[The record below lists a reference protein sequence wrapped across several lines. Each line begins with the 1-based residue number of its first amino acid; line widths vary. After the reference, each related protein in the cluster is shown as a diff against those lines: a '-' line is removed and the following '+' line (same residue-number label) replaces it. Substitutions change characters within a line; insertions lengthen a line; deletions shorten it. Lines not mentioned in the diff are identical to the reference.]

1 MDHDARAMAPK
12 PAKIIYFPM
21 EIASRELDSRL
32 LLAAIA
38 ASHGFE
44 VVLGQKWLIERNIEH
59 MTPGVY
65 LSKTLTVRDAKM
77 LKRAREAGYITAAI
91 DEEIPGL
98 VVHDRKFWWVSQA
111 AVEATDLIFMPGT
124 YNSSA
129 FAAVFGLEEG
139 RVRRASNPR
148 WDLLR
153 EELRPVFAD
162 EVTDLRRRYGDFIL
176 VNSNLGATNSRKGDA
191 KQMIQGLI
199 DQGKIDANDT
209 ELLCDL
215 GHVVEMEF
223 ENRKSL
229 IELIPLLAERFPD
242 QRIILRP
249 HPSEVVE
256 NWQAWLAHCPRV
268 EVVREGAAVPWI
280 LAAHI
285 LIHTNCA
292 TGVEAIALDK
302 PSVCVLPPD
311 NPANRRYLANVVNP
325 VATNIPA
332 AIAEID
338 RVFGDPPRCY
348 SENMIACFRD
358 AMSFD
363 PERLGAES
371 IIDDI
376 VALGNERGWSR
387 SSAAVSGWQ
396 AYSGYRWRQK
406 DKNVRGILFPDESL
420 GSVQARLEQYA
431 KLLDLDIRLKVE
443 ACGSKVI
450 LLSPRPLAFGT
461 RMRRA
466 IGALQ
471 IA

>member
-1 MDHDARAMAPK
+1 MVPK

-77 LKRAREAGYITAAI
+77 LKRAKEAGYITAAI

-98 VVHDRKFWWVSQA
+98 VVHDRKFWWVSRA
-111 AVEATDLIFMPGT
+111 AVDATDLIFLPGT
-124 YNSSA
+124 YNSKA
-129 FAAVFGLEEG
+129 FAASFGLEER
-139 RVRRASNPR
+139 RVRRAANPR

-153 EELRPVFAD
+153 EELRPAFAQ
-162 EVTDLRRRYGDFIL
+162 EVAELRRRYGDFIL
-176 VNSNLGATNSRKGDA
+176 VNSNLGATNSKKGDA
-191 KQMIQGLI
+191 RQMIQGLI
-199 DQGKIDANDT
+199 DQGKVDANDT
-209 ELLCDL
+209 ELLRDL
-215 GHVVEMEF
+215 DDIVAMEGTNRTALIALLPEMV
-223 ENRKSL
+223 R
-229 IELIPLLAERFPD
+229 RFPN
-242 QRIILRP
+242 QRVILRP

-256 NWQAWLAHCPRV
+256 NWRAWLADCPQV
-268 EVVREGAAVPWI
+268 EIVREGAAVPWI
-280 LAAHI
+280 LAAHV
-285 LIHTNCA
+285 LVHTNCT

-302 PSVCVLPPD
+302 PSICLVPTET
-311 NPANRRYLANVVNP
+311 PANRRYLANVVNP
-325 VATNIPA
+325 VTSAVADTL
-332 AIAEID
+332 AEIE
-338 RVFGDPPRCY
+338 RVMAAPERCY

-358 AMSFD
+358 SLSFD
-363 PERLGAES
+363 PARLGAES
-371 IIDDI
+371 LIDDI
-376 VALGNERGWSR
+376 LALGNARGWNEP
-387 SSAAVSGWQ
+387 SSAVSDWR

-420 GSVQARLEQYA
+420 GSVEARLDQYA
-431 KLLDLDIRLKVE
+431 KLLNLDIRLRVE

-450 LLSPRPLAFGT
+450 LLSPRTLAFGT

-466 IGALQ
+466 IGGLTRA
-471 IA
+471 

>member
-1 MDHDARAMAPK
+1 MAPK
-12 PAKIIYFPM
+12 PARIFYFPM
-21 EIASRELDSRL
+21 EMASRELDSRL

-44 VVLGQKWLIERNIEH
+44 VVLGQKWLIERNIEY

-77 LKRAREAGYITAAI
+77 LQRAKAAGYITAAI

-98 VVHDRKFWWVSQA
+98 IVHDRKFWWVSRDA
-111 AVEATDLIFMPGT
+111 IDATDLIVLPGT

-153 EELRPVFAD
+153 EELRALFAD
-162 EVTDLRRRYGDFIL
+162 EVADLKTRYGDFIL
-176 VNSNLGATNSRKGDA
+176 VNSNLGATNSKKGDA

-199 DQGKIDANDT
+199 DQGKVDANDT
-209 ELLCDL
+209 ELLRDL
-215 GHVVEMEF
+215 DHIVAMEF
-223 ENRKSL
+223 QNKAAL
-229 IELIPLLAERFPD
+229 IELLPMLAKRFPD

-256 NWQAWLAHCPRV
+256 NWHAWLAECPRV
-268 EVVREGAAVPWI
+268 EVIREGAAVPWI
-280 LAAHI
+280 LAAH
-285 LIHTNCA
+285 LLVHTNCT
-292 TGVEAIALDK
+292 TGVEAVALDK
-302 PSVCVLPPD
+302 PAVCLIPEG

-325 VATNIPA
+325 VATSSA
-332 AIAEID
+332 AALAEIE
-338 RVFGDPPRCY
+338 RVFAEPERCY
-348 SENMIACFRD
+348 SDNMIACFRD
-358 AMSFD
+358 SMSFD
-363 PERLGAES
+363 PGRLGAET
-371 IIDDI
+371 IINDI
-376 VALGNERGWSR
+376 MALGDERGWSE
-387 SSAAVSGWQ
+387 SSNAVSDWR
-396 AYSGYRWRQK
+396 AYNGYRWHQK

-420 GSVQARLEQYA
+420 ASVEARLDQYA
-431 KLLDLDIRLKVE
+431 KLLNLDISSRVE
-443 ACGSKVI
+443 ACGSKVL

-466 IGALQ
+466 IGALRR
-471 IA
+471 A

>member
-1 MDHDARAMAPK
+1 MRGAMAPK
-12 PAKIIYFPM
+12 PAKIFYFPM
-21 EIASRELDSRL
+21 EMASRELDSRL

-38 ASHGFE
+38 ASRGFE

-77 LKRAREAGYITAAI
+77 LKRAKEAGYITAAI

-98 VVHDRKFWWVSQA
+98 VVHDRKFWWVSRD
-111 AVEATDLIFMPGT
+111 AVDATDLIFLPGT

-153 EELRPVFAD
+153 KELRSVFEG
-162 EVTDLRRRYGDFIL
+162 EVEELRRRYGDFIL

-199 DQGKIDANDT
+199 DQGKVDPNDT
-209 ELLCDL
+209 ELMRDL
-215 GHVVEMEF
+215 DDIVEMEF
-223 ENRKSL
+223 QNRTAL
-229 IELIPLLAERFPD
+229 IELLPILDRKFPN

-256 NWQAWLAHCPRV
+256 NWQTWLADAPRV
-268 EVVREGAAVPWI
+268 EVIREGPAVPWI

-285 LIHTNCA
+285 LVHTNCT
-292 TGVEAIALDK
+292 TGVEAVALDK
-302 PSVCVLPPD
+302 PSICLIQAD
-311 NPANRRYLANVVNP
+311 SPANRRYLANVVNP
-325 VATNIPA
+325 VATSVA
-332 AIAEID
+332 GTVAEIE
-338 RVFGDPPRCY
+338 RVFADPQHCY

-358 AMSFD
+358 SLSFD
-363 PERLGAES
+363 PDRLGAET
-371 IIDDI
+371 IIDD
-376 VALGNERGWSR
+376 VVELGNERGWAEASD
-387 SSAAVSGWQ
+387 AVSDWR

-406 DKNVRGILFPDESL
+406 DKNVRGILFPDGSL
-420 GSVQARLEQYA
+420 GSVEARLEQYA
-431 KLLDLDIRLKVE
+431 RLLNLDIRLKVE

-450 LLSPRPLAFGT
+450 LLSPRPLALGT

-466 IGALQ
+466 IGALKR
-471 IA
+471 A

>member
-1 MDHDARAMAPK
+1 MAPK

-44 VVLGQKWLIERNIEH
+44 VVLGQKWLIERNIEY

-77 LKRAREAGYITAAI
+77 LQRAKEAGYITAAI

-98 VVHDRKFWWVSQA
+98 VVHDRKFWWVSRG
-111 AVEATDLIFMPGT
+111 AVDATDLIFLPGT

-129 FAAVFGLEEG
+129 FAASFGLEEG

-153 EELRPVFAD
+153 EELRSVFAE
-162 EVTDLRRRYGDFIL
+162 EVADLRRRYGDFIL
-176 VNSNLGATNSRKGDA
+176 VNSNLGATNSKKGDA
-191 KQMIQGLI
+191 RQMIQGLI
-199 DQGKIDANDT
+199 DQGKVDANDT
-209 ELLCDL
+209 ELLRDL
-215 GHVVEMEF
+215 DQIVEMEF
-223 ENRKSL
+223 QNRAAL
-229 IELIPLLAERFPD
+229 IELLPLLVERFPN

-249 HPSEVVE
+249 HPSEEVE
-256 NWQAWLAHCPRV
+256 NWQKWLADCPGV
-268 EVVREGAAVPWI
+268 EIVREGAAVPWI

-285 LIHTNCA
+285 LVHTNCT

-302 PSVCVLPPD
+302 PSICLVPAE

-325 VATNIPA
+325 IATSA
-332 AIAEID
+332 AGAVAEIE
-338 RVFGDPPRCY
+338 RVFAAPERCY
-348 SENMIACFRD
+348 SENMTACFRD
-358 AMSFD
+358 SLSFD
-363 PERLGAES
+363 PKRLGAES
-371 IIDDI
+371 IIADI
-376 VALGNERGWSR
+376 VALGDERGWCEP
-387 SSAAVSGWQ
+387 SSAVSDWR

-420 GSVQARLEQYA
+420 GSVEARLEQYG
-431 KLLDLDIRLKVE
+431 KLLGLDIRLKVE

-466 IGALQ
+466 IGALKR
-471 IA
+471 A

>member
-1 MDHDARAMAPK
+1 MAPK
-12 PAKIIYFPM
+12 PARIFYFPM
-21 EIASRELDSRL
+21 EMASRELDSRL

-77 LKRAREAGYITAAI
+77 LQRAKAAGYITAAI

-98 VVHDRKFWWVSQA
+98 IVHDRKFWWVSRDA
-111 AVEATDLIFMPGT
+111 IDATDLIFLPGT

-153 EELRPVFAD
+153 EELRTLFAD
-162 EVTDLRRRYGDFIL
+162 EVADLKRRYGDFIL
-176 VNSNLGATNSRKGDA
+176 VNSNLGATNSKKGDA

-199 DQGKIDANDT
+199 DQGKVDANDT
-209 ELLCDL
+209 DLLRDL
-215 GHVVEMEF
+215 DHIVAMEF
-223 ENRKSL
+223 HNKAAL
-229 IELIPLLAERFPD
+229 IELLPMLAKRFPD

-256 NWQAWLAHCPRV
+256 NWHAWLADCPRV
-268 EVVREGAAVPWI
+268 EVIREGAAVPWI
-280 LAAHI
+280 LAAH
-285 LIHTNCA
+285 LLVHTNCT
-292 TGVEAIALDK
+292 TGVEAVALDK
-302 PSVCVLPPD
+302 PSVCLIPEG

-325 VATNIPA
+325 VATTTA
-332 AIAEID
+332 AALAEIE
-338 RVFGDPPRCY
+338 RVFAEPQRCY
-348 SENMIACFRD
+348 SDNMIACFRD
-358 AMSFD
+358 SMSFD
-363 PERLGAES
+363 QGRLGAET
-371 IIDDI
+371 IISDI
-376 VALGNERGWSR
+376 MALGEERGWSES
-387 SSAAVSGWQ
+387 SSAVSDWR
-396 AYSGYRWRQK
+396 AYNGYRWHQK

-420 GSVQARLEQYA
+420 ASVEARLDQYA
-431 KLLDLDIRLKVE
+431 KLLNLEISSRVE

-466 IGALQ
+466 IGALRR
-471 IA
+471 A

>member
-1 MDHDARAMAPK
+1 MAPK
-12 PAKIIYFPM
+12 PARIFYFPM
-21 EIASRELDSRL
+21 EMASRELDSRL

-44 VVLGQKWLIERNIEH
+44 VVLGQKWLIERNIEY

-77 LKRAREAGYITAAI
+77 LQRAKAAGYITAAI

-98 VVHDRKFWWVSQA
+98 VVHDRKFWWVSRDA
-111 AVEATDLIFMPGT
+111 IDATDLIFLPGT

-153 EELRPVFAD
+153 EKLRPVFAD
-162 EVTDLRRRYGDFIL
+162 EVADLRRRYGDFIL
-176 VNSNLGATNSRKGDA
+176 VNSNLGATNSKKGDA

-199 DQGKIDANDT
+199 DQGKVDASDT
-209 ELLCDL
+209 ELLRDL
-215 GHVVEMEF
+215 DHIVEMEF
-223 ENRKSL
+223 QNKAAL
-229 IELIPLLAERFPD
+229 IELLPMLAKRFPN

-256 NWQAWLAHCPRV
+256 NWHAWLADSPRV
-268 EVVREGAAVPWI
+268 EVIREGAAVPWI
-280 LAAHI
+280 LAAH
-285 LIHTNCA
+285 LLVHTNCT
-292 TGVEAIALDK
+292 TGVEAVALDK
-302 PSVCVLPPD
+302 PSVCLIREG

-325 VATNIPA
+325 VATSA
-332 AIAEID
+332 AAALAEIE
-338 RVFGDPPRCY
+338 RVFAEPERCY
-348 SENMIACFRD
+348 SDNMIACFRD
-358 AMSFD
+358 SMSFD
-363 PERLGAES
+363 PGRLGAET
-371 IIDDI
+371 IISDI
-376 VALGNERGWSR
+376 MAVGNERGWSES
-387 SSAAVSGWQ
+387 SSAVSDWR
-396 AYSGYRWRQK
+396 AYNGYRWHQK

-420 GSVQARLEQYA
+420 ASVEARLDQYA
-431 KLLDLDIRLKVE
+431 KLLNLEISQRVE

-466 IGALQ
+466 IGALRR
-471 IA
+471 A

>member
-1 MDHDARAMAPK
+1 MAPK

-77 LKRAREAGYITAAI
+77 LKRAKEAGYITTAI

-98 VVHDRKFWWVSQA
+98 VVHDRKFWWVSRD
-111 AVEATDLIFMPGT
+111 AVDATDLIFLPGT

-129 FAAVFGLEEG
+129 FAACFGLEGG
-139 RVRRASNPR
+139 RVRRAANPR

-153 EELRPVFAD
+153 KELRPVFAQ
-162 EVTDLRRRYGDFIL
+162 EVADLRQRYGDFIL
-176 VNSNLGATNSRKGDA
+176 VNSNLGATNSKKGDA

-199 DQGKIDANDT
+199 DQGKVDANDT
-209 ELLCDL
+209 ELLRDL
-215 GHVVEMEF
+215 DDIVAMEGT
-223 ENRKSL
+223 NRAAL
-229 IELIPLLAERFPD
+229 IALLPAMVRRFPN

-256 NWQAWLAHCPRV
+256 NWRAWLSGCPQV
-268 EVVREGAAVPWI
+268 EIVREGAAVPWI
-280 LAAHI
+280 LASHV
-285 LIHTNCA
+285 LVHTNCT

-302 PSVCVLPPD
+302 PSICLVPTES
-311 NPANRRYLANVVNP
+311 PANRRYLANVVNP
-325 VATNIPA
+325 VTNNVA
-332 AIAEID
+332 DTLAEIE
-338 RVFGDPPRCY
+338 RVMAVPERCY

-358 AMSFD
+358 SLSFD
-363 PERLGAES
+363 PDCLGAES
-371 IIDDI
+371 LIDDI
-376 VALGNERGWSR
+376 LTLGNERGWSEP
-387 SSAAVSGWQ
+387 SSAVSDWR

-406 DKNVRGILFPDESL
+406 DKNVRGVLFPDESL
-420 GSVQARLEQYA
+420 GSVEARLDQYA
-431 KLLDLDIRLKVE
+431 KLLNLDIRLSVE
-443 ACGSKVI
+443 ACGNKVI

-466 IGALQ
+466 IGGLMRA
-471 IA
+471 

>member
-1 MDHDARAMAPK
+1 MAPK
-12 PAKIIYFPM
+12 PARIFYFPM
-21 EIASRELDSRL
+21 EMASRELDSRL

-77 LKRAREAGYITAAI
+77 LQRAKAAGYITAAI

-98 VVHDRKFWWVSQA
+98 IVHDRKFWWVSRDA
-111 AVEATDLIFMPGT
+111 IDATDLIFLPGT

-129 FAAVFGLEEG
+129 FAAVFGLQEG

-153 EELRPVFAD
+153 EELRALFAD
-162 EVTDLRRRYGDFIL
+162 EVADLKRRYGDFIL
-176 VNSNLGATNSRKGDA
+176 VNSNLGATNSKKGDA
-191 KQMIQGLI
+191 RQMIQGLI
-199 DQGKIDANDT
+199 DQGKVDANDT
-209 ELLCDL
+209 ELLRDL
-215 GHVVEMEF
+215 DHIVEMEF
-223 ENRKSL
+223 QNKAAL
-229 IELIPLLAERFPD
+229 IELLPMLAKRFPD

-256 NWQAWLAHCPRV
+256 NWHRWLADCPRV
-268 EVVREGAAVPWI
+268 EVIREGAAVPWI
-280 LAAHI
+280 LAAH
-285 LIHTNCA
+285 LLVHTNCT
-292 TGVEAIALDK
+292 TGVEAVALDK
-302 PSVCVLPPD
+302 PSVCLIPEG

-325 VATNIPA
+325 VATSA
-332 AIAEID
+332 AGALAEIE
-338 RVFGDPPRCY
+338 RVFAEPERCY
-348 SENMIACFRD
+348 SDNMIACFRD
-358 AMSFD
+358 SMSFD
-363 PERLGAES
+363 PDRLGAQT
-371 IIDDI
+371 IIGDI
-376 VALGNERGWSR
+376 MALGDERGWSES
-387 SSAAVSGWQ
+387 SSAVSDWR

-420 GSVQARLEQYA
+420 ASVEARLDQYA
-431 KLLDLDIRLKVE
+431 KLLNLEISSRVE

-466 IGALQ
+466 IGALRR
-471 IA
+471 A

>member
-1 MDHDARAMAPK
+1 MAPK
-12 PAKIIYFPM
+12 PARIFYFPM
-21 EIASRELDSRL
+21 EMASRELDSRL

-77 LKRAREAGYITAAI
+77 LQRAKAAGYITAAI

-98 VVHDRKFWWVSQA
+98 IVHDRKFWWVSRDA
-111 AVEATDLIFMPGT
+111 IDATDLIFLPGT

-153 EELRPVFAD
+153 EELRALFAD
-162 EVTDLRRRYGDFIL
+162 EVAELKRRYGDFIL
-176 VNSNLGATNSRKGDA
+176 INSNLGATNSKKGDA

-199 DQGKIDANDT
+199 DQGKVDANDT
-209 ELLCDL
+209 ELLRDL
-215 GHVVEMEF
+215 DHIVAMEF
-223 ENRKSL
+223 QNKAAL
-229 IELIPLLAERFPD
+229 IELLPMLAKRFPN

-256 NWQAWLAHCPRV
+256 NWHAWLADCPRV
-268 EVVREGAAVPWI
+268 EVIREGAAVPWI
-280 LAAHI
+280 LAAH
-285 LIHTNCA
+285 LLVHTNCT
-292 TGVEAIALDK
+292 TGVEAVALDT
-302 PSVCVLPPD
+302 PSVCLIPQG

-325 VATNIPA
+325 VATGPA
-332 AIAEID
+332 AALAEIE
-338 RVFGDPPRCY
+338 RVFAEPERCY
-348 SENMIACFRD
+348 SDNMIACFRD
-358 AMSFD
+358 SMSFD
-363 PERLGAES
+363 PGRLGAQT
-371 IIDDI
+371 IIGDI
-376 VALGNERGWSR
+376 MALGDERGWSES
-387 SSAAVSGWQ
+387 SSAVSDWR
-396 AYSGYRWRQK
+396 AYSGYRWHQR

-420 GSVQARLEQYA
+420 ASVEARLEQYA
-431 KLLDLDIRLKVE
+431 KLLDLEISPKVE

-466 IGALQ
+466 IGALRR
-471 IA
+471 A

>member
-1 MDHDARAMAPK
+1 MAPK
-12 PAKIIYFPM
+12 PARIFYFPM
-21 EIASRELDSRL
+21 EMASRELDSRL

-44 VVLGQKWLIERNIEH
+44 VVLGQKWLIERNIEY

-77 LKRAREAGYITAAI
+77 LQRAKAAGYITAAI

-98 VVHDRKFWWVSQA
+98 IVHDRKFWWVSRDA
-111 AVEATDLIFMPGT
+111 IDATDLIFLPGT

-153 EELRPVFAD
+153 EELRALFAD
-162 EVTDLRRRYGDFIL
+162 EVADLKTRYGDFIL
-176 VNSNLGATNSRKGDA
+176 VNSNLGATNSKKGDA

-199 DQGKIDANDT
+199 DQGKVDANDT
-209 ELLCDL
+209 ELLRDL
-215 GHVVEMEF
+215 DHIVAMEF
-223 ENRKSL
+223 QNKAAL
-229 IELIPLLAERFPD
+229 IELLPMLAKRFPD

-256 NWQAWLAHCPRV
+256 NWHAWLAECPRV
-268 EVVREGAAVPWI
+268 EVIREGAAVPWI
-280 LAAHI
+280 LAAH
-285 LIHTNCA
+285 LLVHTNCT
-292 TGVEAIALDK
+292 TGVEAVALDK
-302 PSVCVLPPD
+302 PAVCLIPEG

-325 VATNIPA
+325 VATSSA
-332 AIAEID
+332 AALAEIE
-338 RVFGDPPRCY
+338 RVFAEPERCY
-348 SENMIACFRD
+348 SDNMIACFRD
-358 AMSFD
+358 SMSFD
-363 PERLGAES
+363 PGRLGAET
-371 IIDDI
+371 IINDI
-376 VALGNERGWSR
+376 MALGDERGWSE
-387 SSAAVSGWQ
+387 SSNAVSDWR
-396 AYSGYRWRQK
+396 AYNGYRWHQK

-420 GSVQARLEQYA
+420 ASVEARLDQYA
-431 KLLDLDIRLKVE
+431 KLLNLDISSRVE
-443 ACGSKVI
+443 ACGSKVL

-466 IGALQ
+466 IGALRR
-471 IA
+471 A